1 MARHTSVSFK
11 WLKQIEEIKKHR
23 DEFQD
28 LNITY
33 YKKKLNKK
41 LRESSL
47 GSLLER

>member
-1 MARHTSVSFK
+1 MQRHTSISFK

-28 LNITY
+28 LNTTY
-33 YKKKLNKK
+33 HKKKLNKK
-41 LRESSL
+41 LRDTSL